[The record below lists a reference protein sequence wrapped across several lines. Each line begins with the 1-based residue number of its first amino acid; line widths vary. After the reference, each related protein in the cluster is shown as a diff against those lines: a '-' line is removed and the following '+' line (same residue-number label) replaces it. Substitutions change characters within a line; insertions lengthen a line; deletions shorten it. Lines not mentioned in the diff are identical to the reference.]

1 MILEEEKKLEEI
13 KKNTKEEIVFSKDD
27 IEEIVFSKDVI

>member
-13 KKNTKEEIVFSKDD
+13 KKKTKEEIVFSKDD